1 MSVIETIAH
10 AWILIPVA
18 LLFGVGLT
26 LTLNSGTARLSA
38 GTGTRQWVGNLTST
52 LGFVGVCLLVLLLA
66 QGVVGYNM
74 HARW

>member
-26 LTLNSGTARLSA
+26 LTLNSGTARVSA

-52 LGFVGVCLLVLLLA
+52 VGFLGLCLLGLLLV
-66 QGVVGYNM
+66 QSIVGYNFQ
-74 HARW
+74 ARW